1 LQDQYKYLDKY
12 AAQLATMDVAERE
25 AYIRN
30 RSQLYANASNEAF
43 ERGKSA
49 VAQSLGFDEAN
60 WNMTPAEHCD
70 TCLDRS
76 SMGPQ
81 PVGPRGGFMDG
92 NVEAWP
98 ADGSTICL
106 TNCKCYLSYSNS
118 ETGDVWEESAG
129 PGRGWWGPPIG
140 THGKGKEGGT
150 ASEVASG
157 LLGTARQKE
166 PAITETVTTS
176 ASAHGGEMEGLE
188 SRLKTEES
196 LTRKLSAQAKENGTT
211 PLAERANIHDAARYT
226 VVFDEA
232 HYSKGVSGV
241 QGDLARAGY
250 KEYDH
255 QFKNYWTPGG
265 AYKGYNCVFEDKS
278 GFRFEVQFH
287 TKQSITTKA
296 TSHRIYERAR
306 VLPHGPQRTAAIQQ
320 MQSLWANV
328 PAPSGWQS
336 LRGVTF

>member
-1 LQDQYKYLDKY
+1 MIWIDFDPVKHEGKPLYESVSRETEIDGETARVFEVVPAKVSFK
-12 AAQLATMDVAERE
+12 VASE
-25 AYIRN
+25 
-30 RSQLYANASNEAF
+30 
-43 ERGKSA
+43 
-49 VAQSLGFDEAN
+49 
-60 WNMTPAEHCD
+60 TPWFY
-70 TCLDRS
+70 
-76 SMGPQ
+76 M
-81 PVGPRGGFMDG
+81 
-92 NVEAWP
+92 VE
-98 ADGSTICL
+98 IE
-106 TNCKCYLSYSNS
+106 